1 MANENIAARLKDLEL
16 SMDRTKAE
24 FLKKI
29 SPTSFTLPT
38 TGWVNDTSE
47 DSDYKYYYEIS
58 VTNLTANDVVNVNLA
73 LSSLSVAENCGLCQT
88 TKSFSGKF
96 RIYAKSIPSQSLSIE
111 FYVLA
116 GES

>member
-47 DSDYKYYYEIS
+47 DSDFVKRQ
-58 VTNLTANDVVNVNLA
+58 NLFQANLESMQNLF
-73 LSSLSVAENCGLCQT
+73 LLNL
-88 TKSFSGKF
+88 
-96 RIYAKSIPSQSLSIE
+96 
-111 FYVLA
+111 
-116 GES
+116 